1 MDKIEFEMRDVRVKR
16 QLVFIYEWEG
26 ATSTSLASI
35 TTSGHRMTGEK
46 WNPASDSGTLHPIP
60 LAMY

>member
-1 MDKIEFEMRDVRVKR
+1 LMDKIEFEMRNVRVRR
-16 QLVFIYEWEG
+16 QLVFIYEREG

-46 WNPASDSGTLHPIP
+46 
-60 LAMY
+60 